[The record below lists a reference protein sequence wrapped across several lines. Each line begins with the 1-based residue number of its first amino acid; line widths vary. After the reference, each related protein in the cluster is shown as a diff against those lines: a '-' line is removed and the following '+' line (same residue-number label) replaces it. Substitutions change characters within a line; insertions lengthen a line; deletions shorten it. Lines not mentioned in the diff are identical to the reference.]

1 MLFFLKSLLN
11 SELLLF
17 CGTVHFKISLSF
29 AVIKITTNTFHCEG
43 GRLLCVKVYSSAS
56 CPHQWKSTPR
66 VTMDFQG
73 NAILFPVSAVNFAA
87 LFSWSAGMSCLD
99 KKKSPIPQCFP
110 RKIGKMLF
118 CSSILSSWSCRA
130 LSRAESYG
138 QGLSKP
144 AWKRITTRC
153 SSTCQ
158 KISFFHDILLM
169 RTQSVYHRNTWICFY
184 SLPIDFHFVIMY
196 FLVFC
201 ICHH

>member
-1 MLFFLKSLLN
+1 MEIHPKSHN
-11 SELLLF
+11 GFSRQCYSF
-17 CGTVHFKISLSF
+17 PSLSSQLCSTVF
-29 AVIKITTNTFHCEG
+29 LECRHVLP
-43 GRLLCVKVYSSAS
+43 RL
-56 CPHQWKSTPR
+56 
-66 VTMDFQG
+66 
-73 NAILFPVSAVNFAA
+73 
-87 LFSWSAGMSCLD
+87 
-99 KKKSPIPQCFP
+99 KKKPNSQCFP

-118 CSSILSSWSCRA
+118 CSSILSSLSCRT

-201 ICHH
+201 ICHHWILTCWSRVTFSLLHQGHVIYCEYIFQN